1 MKSSAKL
8 VFLDKLLPK
17 LQAEGHKVLIFS
29 QMVRM
34 LDLLEDYMNYRTFKF
49 ERIDGSMDRQ
59 SRAQSLT
66 RFKTMPDRQVSL
78 TLSVADLIQLEIN
91 FFFLDLLCF
100 CLQRHVRWALI

>member
-1 MKSSAKL
+1 LVKSSAKL

-34 LDLLEDYMNYRTFKF
+34 LDLLEDYMNYKAFKF

-66 RFKTMPDRQVSL
+66 RFKTIPDRQVCAL
-78 TLSVADLIQLEIN
+78 QIII
-91 FFFLDLLCF
+91 
-100 CLQRHVRWALI
+100 CL